1 MDWGH
6 FGNWDGRRL
15 LWLCTHAVLVADA
28 VCRVHQRQDA
38 ETLLHCMVHA
48 FEQNTIVDEWNVG
61 ISLLARRKHGI
72 ILSFRT

>member
-1 MDWGH
+1 
-6 FGNWDGRRL
+6 
-15 LWLCTHAVLVADA
+15 VLVADA